1 MFLRLLASLPSSHCR
16 VPFLPWV
23 ATLLR
28 SSAGLV
34 SACIWSLAKAAGAG
48 DIVVSKSV
56 HSLSLF
62 LATQLPKRRIRAR
75 PPSRLA
81 IYFCACCR
89 RRKLLP
95 SNSMTTL
102 RSQSHANAHTLF
114 RLANSQQFAYI
125 RPIHDYNACQ
135 RKGGAKL
142 RDRWLWD
149 TRCLPPNR
157 GCSTRFNVG
166 VFGGPNTVRLA
177 AIPLLEFILMVS
189 E

>member
-1 MFLRLLASLPSSHCR
+1 MYLRVSG
-16 VPFLPWV
+16 PWPR
-23 ATLLR
+23 L
-28 SSAGLV
+28 
-34 SACIWSLAKAAGAG
+34 
-48 DIVVSKSV
+48 
-56 HSLSLF
+56 
-62 LATQLPKRRIRAR
+62 RAR
-75 PPSRLA
+75 ATFVSPNRFIRSPSFSQHNCQKDGSVLVLRQGNSRLA

-125 RPIHDYNACQ
+125 RPIHDYNASQ

-157 GCSTRFNVG
+157 GCSTRFNVWASSA
-166 VFGGPNTVRLA
+166 VQTPFVLPQS
-177 AIPLLEFILMVS
+177 PSSSSFS
-189 E
+189 W